1 MADVVQVWGTG
12 RRKNAVARVRL
23 MPGTGEFRVNGRT
36 VEQYF
41 PTNNQ
46 RLVIFQPLKALS
58 ADGRF
63 DVIVKVHGGG
73 VSGQAGAV
81 RHGLARAL
89 VSLDHNFRAQLK
101 REGYLTRDARMKERR
116 KYGLKKARK
125 RPQFS
130 KR

>member
-1 MADVVQVWGTG
+1 MAEILQFWGTG
-12 RRKNAVARVRL
+12 RRKNAVARVRI
-23 MPGTGEFRVNGRT
+23 MPGSGEFRVNGRGF
-36 VEQYF
+36 EQYF
-41 PTNNQ
+41 PTATQ
-46 RLVIFQPLKALS
+46 RMVVLQPLKALS
-58 ADGRF
+58 VEGRF
-63 DVIVKVHGGG
+63 DVIVRVEGGG

-89 VSLDHNFRAQLK
+89 IRLDHNFRPQLK
-101 REGYLTRDARMKERR
+101 REGFLTRDSRMKERR

>member
-12 RRKNAVARVRL
+12 RRKNAVARVRI

-89 VSLDHNFRAQLK
+89 GRLDHNFRPQLK

>member
-12 RRKNAVARVRL
+12 RRKNAVARVRI
-23 MPGTGEFRVNGRT
+23 MPGTGEFRVNGRAA
-36 VEQYF
+36 EQYF
-41 PTNNQ
+41 PTNTQ
-46 RLVIFQPLKALS
+46 RLVIFQPLKALA
-58 ADGRF
+58 ADDRF
-63 DVIVKVHGGG
+63 DVIVRVHGGG

-89 VSLDHNFRAQLK
+89 VRLDHNFRGQLK
-101 REGYLTRDARMKERR
+101 REGYLTRDSRMKERR